1 MSDVRSVPLDRSQ
14 ALLLE
19 EIGIAL
25 LRNGDNERGTK
36 VLAISLAWQGSRGI
50 EDVLFS
56 GEQDSGS
63 NVVELPGWSKRV
75 GA

>member
-50 EDVLFS
+50 EDVLFA
-56 GEQDSGS
+56 EPDSAS
-63 NVVELPGWSKRV
+63 NVVELHGWSRRV
-75 GA
+75 GT

>member
-36 VLAISLAWQGSRGI
+36 VLAIALAWQGSRGI
-50 EDVLFS
+50 EDVLFP
-56 GEQDSGS
+56 EPDPDS
-63 NVVELPGWSKRV
+63 NVVELHGWSRRV